1 MSIKSTVEEIRERFD
16 NDVERFSNLETGQSA
31 TIDSPR
37 SLELGA
43 RTVAT
48 LNKDASDVL
57 DIGCGA
63 GNYTLRLLQE
73 LPGLNCT
80 LVDLSAPMLERA
92 NTRVTAAGAGA
103 VTTIQQDIREVE
115 LAENSYD
122 VVVAAATL
130 HHLRT
135 DAEWEAVFASVYRAL
150 KPGGSFWITDLIEH
164 SIAAV
169 QTLMWERYGEY
180 LTSLKGTEYRDHVW
194 AYIAKEDT
202 PKPLIYQLDLLRKV
216 GFAEIEV
223 LHKNSCFAC
232 FGGIKH

>member
-1 MSIKSTVEEIRERFD
+1 MSTKSTVEEIRERFD

-31 TIDSPR
+31 AIDSPL
-37 SLELGA
+37 SLELVA

-48 LNKDASDVL
+48 LNRGASDVL

-92 NTRVTAAGAGA
+92 KSRVTAAGAGD
-103 VTTIQQDIREVE
+103 VTTIQQDIREIE
-115 LAENSYD
+115 LPADRFD
-122 VVVAAATL
+122 VAVAAATL

-135 DAEWEAVFASVYRAL
+135 DAEWEAVFKSVYGSL
-150 KPGGSFWITDLIEH
+150 KPGGSFWIVDLIEH
-164 SIAAV
+164 SNAAV
-169 QTLMWERYGEY
+169 QALMWERYGEY
-180 LTSLKGTEYRDHVW
+180 VTSLKGTEYRDHVW

-202 PKPLIYQLDLLRKV
+202 PRPLIYQLDLLRKV

-232 FGGIKH
+232 FGGIKQ